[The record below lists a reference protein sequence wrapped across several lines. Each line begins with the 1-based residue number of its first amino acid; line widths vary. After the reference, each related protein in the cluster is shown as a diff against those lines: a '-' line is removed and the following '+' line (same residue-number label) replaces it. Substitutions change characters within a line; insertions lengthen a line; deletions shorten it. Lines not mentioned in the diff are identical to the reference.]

1 LLSIFANSGIDRENH
16 LAVSLDMT
24 MAMYSPEEIMRFF
37 PLFDRELADFL
48 SEIGEVKTFH
58 EGEILMKTGQ
68 YFKASMLLVRG
79 RVKLYR
85 EGEDGNEFF
94 MYFLEGGS
102 ACALSMICA
111 TRNQASGIMAVA
123 MEETE
128 VIQIPIRYMD
138 QLMTQYKSWYYFV
151 LETYRNRFEELLVVI
166 DNIAFK
172 NMDERLEW
180 YLQRQSARLG
190 KNLLLT
196 HQQIANDLN
205 SSREVISRL
214 LKKME
219 KNGRLVLHRNHIEWK
234 D

>member
-1 LLSIFANSGIDRENH
+1 
-16 LAVSLDMT
+16 

-37 PLFDRELADFL
+37 PLFDRDLAEFL
-48 SEIGEVKTFH
+48 AEIGEVKTFP

-85 EGEDGNEFF
+85 EGDDGNEFF
-94 MYFLEGGS
+94 MYFLEGGN

-123 MEETE
+123 VEETE
-128 VIQIPIRYMD
+128 VIMIPIRYMD
-138 QLMTQYKSWYYFV
+138 QLMTQYRSWYYFV
-151 LETYRNRFEELLVVI
+151 LETYRSRFEELLVVI

-180 YLQRQSARLG
+180 YLRQQSAKLG
-190 KNLLLT
+190 NTLHLT

-219 KNGRLVLHRNHIEWK
+219 KIKRLQLHRNHIEWMG
-234 D
+234 

>member
-1 LLSIFANSGIDRENH
+1 
-16 LAVSLDMT
+16 
-24 MAMYSPEEIMRFF
+24 MYTPEELMGFF
-37 PLFDRELADFL
+37 PLFDKDLADFL
-48 SEIGEVKTFH
+48 AEIGEVRTIP
-58 EGEILMKTGQ
+58 EGEIMMKTGQ
-68 YFKASMLLVRG
+68 YFKAAMLIVKG

-94 MYFLEGGS
+94 MYFLETGN

-128 VIQIPIRYMD
+128 VIMIPIQYMD
-138 QLMTQYKSWYYFV
+138 QLMTTYKSWYYFV
-151 LETYRNRFEELLVVI
+151 LETYRSRFEELLIVI

-180 YLQRQSARLG
+180 YLKQQAAKLG
-190 KNLLLT
+190 KQLHLT

-219 KNGRLVLHRNHIEWK
+219 KNQRLNLHRNHIEWIA
-234 D
+234 

>member
-1 LLSIFANSGIDRENH
+1 
-16 LAVSLDMT
+16 
-24 MAMYSPEEIMRFF
+24 MYTSEELMRFF
-37 PLFDRELADFL
+37 PLFDKELAEFL
-48 SEIGEVKTFH
+48 AEIGEVRTFP
-58 EGEILMKTGQ
+58 EGEIMMKTGQ
-68 YFKASMLLVRG
+68 YFKAAMLIVKG

-94 MYFLEGGS
+94 MYFLETGN

-128 VIQIPIRYMD
+128 MIMIPIRYMD
-138 QLMTQYKSWYYFV
+138 QLMTTYKSWYYFV
-151 LETYRNRFEELLVVI
+151 LETYRSRFEELLIVI

-180 YLQRQSARLG
+180 YLKQQAAKLG
-190 KNLLLT
+190 KQLHLT

-219 KNGRLVLHRNHIEWK
+219 KNQRLNLHRNHIEWIE
-234 D
+234 

>member
-1 LLSIFANSGIDRENH
+1 
-16 LAVSLDMT
+16 MT
-24 MAMYSPEEIMRFF
+24 AAMYTPDEIMRFF
-37 PLFDRELADFL
+37 PLFDRDLAVFL
-48 SEIGEVKTFH
+48 SEIGELRTFS

-68 YFKASMLLVRG
+68 YFKSSMLLVRG

-85 EGEDGNEFF
+85 EGDDGNEFF

-111 TRNQASGIMAVA
+111 TRNQVSGIMAVA
-123 MEETE
+123 VEETE
-128 VIQIPIRYMD
+128 VIMIPIRYMD

-151 LETYRNRFEELLVVI
+151 LETYRSRFEELLVVI

-180 YLQRQSARLG
+180 YLKQQAAKLG
-190 KNLLLT
+190 RHLNLT
-196 HQQIANDLN
+196 HQEIANDLN

-219 KNGRLVLHRNHIEWK
+219 KNNRLVLHRNHIEWMG
-234 D
+234 